1 MDMDRVRIADAI
13 TTEYSD
19 FLSFCSASGKIFISE
34 LTNVDFVAFRTG
46 SGQSRDYIKL
56 IRAML
61 DNPVVAATT
70 EVDAVQKGSEN
81 VKNELQ
87 GDPFD
92 AGKYLALEDQS
103 TPSKTE
109 SPSWTQPNEQPAK
122 NVEAALDE
130 TSCSDRK
137 NDTKNETA
145 DRTTEEIVVASTGT
159 ATTALSSTEHSDD
172 SEYTLAYLF
181 DVKPSSF
188 EDIGIIALNL
198 GVRPTRCLNSAKIKT
213 IAEVLARTTDELK
226 AIKSMGVKS
235 VNEIVQKVK
244 DYVSDPA
251 NLDVAT
257 ISDVSNHTPKHERV
271 ELDPAFKSALEAM
284 LMGDEYSTDGL
295 SDNQMGYFEKLK
307 EASETVGED
316 ICLEAYLNPEY
327 VLTICNALMEFATP
341 YIQYRN
347 AMNEAVQKIGN
358 LPDSMRQLKAMPFI
372 RAYSAT
378 AGEKLSYLLSEC
390 SDDTTVERI
399 PLLYEKLRKEENM
412 AVLTSDTNK
421 FLEWLNF
428 DVFTLISSISANIRS
443 ILAGRNERAIEIFAL
458 RSKGETL
465 EAVGSLYG
473 VTRERIRQIE
483 NKVHRTFWDV
493 YEKQKYDLIMLV
505 YALRNGDNVLH
516 FDELKNTLGDEF
528 ATVLWACIKHNQEH
542 EHYYYSKTLDAIVV
556 KTDDAKNMSESAL
569 LSTIEALL
577 TTLPDVML
585 ASEKESTIA
594 ELAEK
599 NSIPKETLNDVFD
612 SIYQQTEN
620 FLHKGRLTVVFMCE
634 YVLKNRFQA
643 GFKIADDFEADR
655 FRQYM
660 VELFGTRAKTITTRA
675 IDADVGRLGV
685 LCDRG
690 KYIHPDYLVVDPSVI
705 DTISDYIEASPRS
718 LIPYGELFDALREK
732 LEGTQIT
739 NRFLLQGALKKYG
752 CKFNTGRDFVRK
764 TKSVTFVD
772 ELESFVSDR
781 GIVHKSEILAE
792 FTSLGEAGL
801 GQVVSRSANV
811 FNIENGYYI
820 HAEQFDI
827 QPEDYEMLRGYLS
840 EACKEIPVNIRSVY
854 DAVAEQFPEFMYRN
868 DFEDR
873 NKLFAALNYMF
884 REEFSFSRPYIAK
897 LGVSDISNRSV
908 ILQHIEDYDS
918 IEIEELIDICDENGI
933 HYVAPAYLCQMIAP
947 DFIRVNRT
955 TLMRREL
962 TGITDEVIEQAN
974 SIIRD
979 LLEVNGYIVGS
990 KVNDFLWYPQIDIDW
1005 TEFLLENLIV
1015 QSKKI
1020 NVIYMFGDPLQH
1032 PNAIYV
1038 AEEFGK
1044 DTFDSFLIKILTEEV
1059 HKGSFTSKVEMRD
1072 WLREEGM
1079 IEAKLPNFLE
1089 SAKYFYVN
1097 ETGVH
1102 CTGE

>member
-34 LTNVDFVAFRTG
+34 LTNVDFVAFRTS
-46 SGQSRDYIKL
+46 SGQSRDYIKS

-61 DNPVVAATT
+61 DNPVVVAST
-70 EVDAVQKGSEN
+70 EVDAVQKGSESE
-81 VKNELQ
+81 KNELQ
-87 GDPFD
+87 GVPSD

-103 TPSKTE
+103 MPSKTE
-109 SPSWTQPNEQPAK
+109 SPSWIQSNEQPV
-122 NVEAALDE
+122 NNLEAALDE

-137 NDTKNETA
+137 NDTESETT
-145 DRTTEEIVVASTGT
+145 DRMLEEMLVTLT
-159 ATTALSSTEHSDD
+159 ATETTASSSAEPPDD
-172 SEYTLAYLF
+172 SGYTLAHLF
-181 DVKPSSF
+181 NVNPSWF
-188 EDIGIIALNL
+188 ENVGINALDL
-198 GVRPTRCLNSAKIKT
+198 GARPTNCLNNAKIKT
-213 IAEVLARTTDELK
+213 IAEVLARTTNELK
-226 AIKSMGVKS
+226 DIKNMGVKS

-251 NLDVAT
+251 NIDEAT
-257 ISDVSNHTPKHERV
+257 ISSVSNHSSKHERI
-271 ELDPAFKSALEAM
+271 ELDTTFKSTLEAM
-284 LMGDEYSTDGL
+284 LMGDAYSTEGF
-295 SDNQMGYFEKLK
+295 SDNQRGHFEKLK
-307 EASETVGED
+307 DASEVVGED

-327 VLTICNALMEFATP
+327 ILTICNALMEFATP
-341 YIQYRN
+341 YIQYSN
-347 AMNEAVQKIGN
+347 AMNEAVQKIRD
-358 LPDSMRQLKAMPFI
+358 LPDSMRQLRAMPFI

-390 SDDTTVERI
+390 SNDTTVEHI

-412 AVLTSDTNK
+412 AELTSDTNK
-421 FLEWLNF
+421 FLGWLNF
-428 DVFTLISSISANIRS
+428 DVFALISSISANIRS
-443 ILAGRNERAIEIFAL
+443 ILAERNERAIEVFAL

-483 NKVHRTFWDV
+483 NKVHRTFWNV
-493 YEKQKYDLIMLV
+493 YGKQKYDLIMLV

-516 FDELKNTLGDEF
+516 FDELKDTLGDEF
-528 ATVLWACIKHNQEH
+528 ATVLWACIKRNQEH

-556 KTDDAKNMSESAL
+556 KTDDAEDMSEAAL
-569 LSTIEALL
+569 LSTIGDLL

-585 ASEKESTIA
+585 ASEKESTLA
-594 ELAEK
+594 ELAVK
-599 NSIPKETLNDVFD
+599 NSIPKEALNDVFD
-612 SIYQQTEN
+612 SVYQQTEN
-620 FLHKGRLTVVFMCE
+620 FLHKGRLTVMFMCE

-643 GFKIADDFEADR
+643 GFKIADDFEVAR
-655 FRQYM
+655 FKQYM
-660 VELFGTRAKTITTRA
+660 VEFFGIRAKSITARA
-675 IDADVGRLGV
+675 IDADVSELGV

-690 KYIHPDYLVVDPSVI
+690 KYIHPDYLVVNPNII
-705 DTISDYIEASPRS
+705 DAVNDYIEASPRS
-718 LIPYGELFDALREK
+718 LIPYGELFDVLKEK
-732 LEGTQIT
+732 FKGTQIT

-772 ELESFVSDR
+772 ELESFVLDR
-781 GIVHKSEILAE
+781 GIVHKSEIFGE

-811 FNIENGYYI
+811 FNIDNGYYI

-868 DFEDR
+868 DFEGYG
-873 NKLFAALNYMF
+873 KLFAALNFMF

-897 LGVSDISNRSV
+897 LGVSDISNRNV
-908 ILQHIEDYDS
+908 VLQHIEDYDS

-933 HYVAPAYLCQMIAP
+933 RYVAPAYLCQTLAP

-1005 TEFLLENLIV
+1005 NEFLLENLIV

-1020 NVIYMFGDPLQH
+1020 HVVHMFGDPLQH

-1038 AEEFGK
+1038 AEKFNK
-1044 DTFDSFLIKILTEEV
+1044 DTFASFLIKVLTEEV
-1059 HKGSFTSKVEMRD
+1059 HKGSFTSKVDMRN

-1079 IEAKLPNFLE
+1079 IEAKLPKFLE
-1089 SAKYFYVN
+1089 STKYFYVN

>member
-1 MDMDRVRIADAI
+1 MDMDRVRIADVI
-13 TTEYSD
+13 TPEYSD

-34 LTNVDFVAFRTG
+34 LTNVDFVAFRTS
-46 SGQSRDYIKL
+46 SGQSRDYIKS

-61 DNPVVAATT
+61 DNPVVATT
-70 EVDAVQKGSEN
+70 EVDTVQKGLES

-87 GDPFD
+87 GNPFD
-92 AGKYLALEDQS
+92 AGVYFALEDQS
-103 TPSKTE
+103 TPSKAE
-109 SPSWTQPNEQPAK
+109 FPSWTQSNEQPVK
-122 NVEAALDE
+122 DLEDALDE

-137 NDTKNETA
+137 NDTENEIA
-145 DRTTEEIVVASTGT
+145 DRTTEEIAVTSTGT
-159 ATTALSSTEHSDD
+159 ENTASSSTGPSDD

-181 DVKPSSF
+181 DVNPSWF
-188 EDIGIIALNL
+188 EDIDIIALNL
-198 GVRPTRCLNSAKIKT
+198 GVRPTNCLNNTKIKT

-226 AIKSMGVKS
+226 AIKNMGVKS
-235 VNEIVQKVK
+235 VNEIIQKVK

-251 NLDVAT
+251 NLNVAT
-257 ISDVSNHTPKHERV
+257 ISATSNLSPKHEQI

-284 LMGDEYSTDGL
+284 LMGDEYSTEGF
-295 SDNQMGYFEKLK
+295 SDKQRGDFEKLK
-307 EASETVGED
+307 DASRTVGKD

-327 VLTICNALMEFATP
+327 ALAICNALMEFATP

-347 AMNEAVQKIGN
+347 AMDEAVRKIEH
-358 LPDSMRQLKAMPFI
+358 LPYSMRQLKAMPFI
-372 RAYSAT
+372 RAYAAT
-378 AGEKLSYLLSEC
+378 TGEKLSYLLFEC
-390 SDDTTVERI
+390 SDDTTVEHI
-399 PLLYEKLRKEENM
+399 PFLCEKLRKEENM

-421 FLEWLNF
+421 FLGWLNF
-428 DVFTLISSISANIRS
+428 DVFALISSISANIRS

-483 NKVHRTFWDV
+483 NKVHRTFWNV
-493 YEKQKYDLIMLV
+493 YGKQKYDLIMLV
-505 YALRNGDNVLH
+505 YALRNGGNVLH
-516 FDELKNTLGDEF
+516 FDELKDTLGDEF

-542 EHYYYSKTLDAIVV
+542 QHYYYSKTLDAIVV
-556 KTDDAKNMSESAL
+556 KTDDVENMSETDL
-569 LSTIEALL
+569 LSTIGDLL

-585 ASEKESTIA
+585 ASEKESTLA

-599 NSIPKETLNDVFD
+599 NSIPQEALNGVFD
-612 SIYQQTEN
+612 SIYRQTEN

-634 YVLKNRFQA
+634 YVLKNRFQT
-643 GFKIADDFEADR
+643 GFKIADDFEAER

-660 VELFGTRAKTITTRA
+660 VELFGTRAKAITARA
-675 IDADVGRLGV
+675 IDADVGRIGV

-690 KYIHPDYLVVDPSVI
+690 KYIHPDYLVVDSSVI
-705 DTISDYIEASPRS
+705 DAINDYIEASPRA
-718 LIPYGELFDALREK
+718 LIPYGELFDALKEK
-732 LEGTQIT
+732 FEGTQIT

-752 CKFNTGRDFVRK
+752 CRFSTGRDFVRK

-811 FNIENGYYI
+811 FNIDNGYYI

-840 EACKEIPVNIRSVY
+840 EACKEIPVSIRSVY

-1038 AEEFGK
+1038 AEEFSK
-1044 DTFDSFLIKILTEEV
+1044 DTFDSFLIKVLTEEV
-1059 HKGSFTSKVEMRD
+1059 HRGSFTSKIEMRD

>member
-1 MDMDRVRIADAI
+1 MDMDRVRIADVI

-34 LTNVDFVAFRTG
+34 LTNVDFVAFRTS
-46 SGQSRDYIKL
+46 SGQSRDYIKS

-70 EVDAVQKGSEN
+70 EVDAVQKGSESE
-81 VKNELQ
+81 KNELQ
-87 GDPFD
+87 GDHFD
-92 AGKYLALEDQS
+92 AGEYLALEDQS

-109 SPSWTQPNEQPAK
+109 STSWIQPNEQPVK
-122 NVEAALDE
+122 NLEVALDE

-137 NDTKNETA
+137 NATENETA
-145 DRTTEEIVVASTGT
+145 DRTTEEIVVTSTGT
-159 ATTALSSTEHSDD
+159 ETTASSLTGPSDD
-172 SEYTLAYLF
+172 NEYTLAYLF
-181 DVKPSSF
+181 DVKPSWF

-198 GVRPTRCLNSAKIKT
+198 GVRPTNCLNSAKIRT
-213 IAEVLARTTDELK
+213 IAEVLARTTNELK
-226 AIKSMGVKS
+226 AIKNMGVKS

-251 NLDVAT
+251 NFDVAT
-257 ISDVSNHTPKHERV
+257 ISDVSNRTPKHERI

-284 LMGDEYSTDGL
+284 LMGDAYSTDGF
-295 SDNQMGYFEKLK
+295 SDNQMGHFEKLK
-307 EASETVGED
+307 DASETVGED
-316 ICLEAYLNPEY
+316 ICFEAYLNPEY
-327 VLTICNALMEFATP
+327 ALTICNALMEFATP

-390 SDDTTVERI
+390 SDDTTVEHI

-421 FLEWLNF
+421 FLGWLNF

-483 NKVHRTFWDV
+483 SKVHRTFWNV

-516 FDELKNTLGDEF
+516 FDELKNTVGDEF
-528 ATVLWACIKHNQEH
+528 AAVLWACIKHNQEH

-556 KTDDAKNMSESAL
+556 KTDDAENMSEAAL
-569 LSTIEALL
+569 LSTIDALL

-599 NSIPKETLNDVFD
+599 NSIPKEALNSVFD
-612 SIYQQTEN
+612 SIYQQSEN
-620 FLHKGRLTVVFMCE
+620 FLHRGRLTVVFMCE

-660 VELFGTRAKTITTRA
+660 VELFGTCAKSITTRA

-705 DTISDYIEASPRS
+705 DTINDYIEASPRS
-718 LIPYGELFDALREK
+718 LIPYGELFDALKEK
-732 LEGTQIT
+732 FDGTQIT
-739 NRFLLQGALKKYG
+739 NRFLL
-752 CKFNTGRDFVRK
+752 
-764 TKSVTFVD
+764 
-772 ELESFVSDR
+772 
-781 GIVHKSEILAE
+781 
-792 FTSLGEAGL
+792 SL
-801 GQVVSRSANV
+801 
-811 FNIENGYYI
+811 I
-820 HAEQFDI
+820 HI
-827 QPEDYEMLRGYLS
+827 
-840 EACKEIPVNIRSVY
+840 
-854 DAVAEQFPEFMYRN
+854 
-868 DFEDR
+868 
-873 NKLFAALNYMF
+873 
-884 REEFSFSRPYIAK
+884 
-897 LGVSDISNRSV
+897 
-908 ILQHIEDYDS
+908 
-918 IEIEELIDICDENGI
+918 
-933 HYVAPAYLCQMIAP
+933 
-947 DFIRVNRT
+947 
-955 TLMRREL
+955 
-962 TGITDEVIEQAN
+962 
-974 SIIRD
+974 
-979 LLEVNGYIVGS
+979 
-990 KVNDFLWYPQIDIDW
+990 
-1005 TEFLLENLIV
+1005 
-1015 QSKKI
+1015 
-1020 NVIYMFGDPLQH
+1020 
-1032 PNAIYV
+1032 
-1038 AEEFGK
+1038 
-1044 DTFDSFLIKILTEEV
+1044 
-1059 HKGSFTSKVEMRD
+1059 
-1072 WLREEGM
+1072 
-1079 IEAKLPNFLE
+1079 
-1089 SAKYFYVN
+1089 
-1097 ETGVH
+1097 
-1102 CTGE
+1102 

>member
-34 LTNVDFVAFRTG
+34 LTNVDFVAFRTS

-70 EVDAVQKGSEN
+70 EVDAVQKGSES

-244 DYVSDPA
+244 DYVSDSA
-251 NLDVAT
+251 SLDVAT

-284 LMGDEYSTDGL
+284 LMGDEYSTDGF

-599 NSIPKETLNDVFD
+599 NSIPKEALNDVFD

-897 LGVSDISNRSV
+897 LGASDISNRSV

-974 SIIRD
+974 SIIHD
-979 LLEVNGYIVGS
+979 LLEVNGYVVAS
-990 KVNDFLWYPQIDIDW
+990 KVNDYLWYPQIDVDW
-1005 TEFLLENLIV
+1005 NEFLLENLIV

-1020 NVIYMFGDPLQH
+1020 NVVYMFGDPLRH

-1038 AEEFGK
+1038 AKEFSK
-1044 DTFDSFLIKILTEEV
+1044 DTFDSFLIKVLTEEV
-1059 HKGSFTSKVEMRD
+1059 HRGSFTSKVEMRD

-1079 IEAKLPNFLE
+1079 IEVKLPNFLE

>member
-1 MDMDRVRIADAI
+1 MDMDRVRIADVI

-34 LTNVDFVAFRTG
+34 LTNVDFVAFRTS
-46 SGQSRDYIKL
+46 SGQSRDYIKS

-61 DNPVVAATT
+61 DNPVVATI
-70 EVDAVQKGSEN
+70 EVDAVQKGSESE
-81 VKNELQ
+81 KNELQ
-87 GDPFD
+87 GDGEPFD

-251 NLDVAT
+251 SLDVAT

-271 ELDPAFKSALEAM
+271 KLDPAFKSALEAM

-295 SDNQMGYFEKLK
+295 SDNQMGCFEKLK

-316 ICLEAYLNPEY
+316 ICFEAYLNPEY

-347 AMNEAVQKIGN
+347 AMNEAVQKIRN

-390 SDDTTVERI
+390 SDDTTVEHI

-421 FLEWLNF
+421 FLGWLNF

-483 NKVHRTFWDV
+483 SKVHRTFWNV

-516 FDELKNTLGDEF
+516 FDELKNTVGDEF
-528 ATVLWACIKHNQEH
+528 AAVLWACIKHNQEH

-556 KTDDAKNMSESAL
+556 KTDDAENMSEAAL
-569 LSTIEALL
+569 LSTIDALL
-577 TTLPDVML
+577 TTLVDQFSL
-585 ASEKESTIA
+585 IKDNAQFNKAETASTIA
-594 ELAEK
+594 NL
-599 NSIPKETLNDVFD
+599 
-612 SIYQQTEN
+612 
-620 FLHKGRLTVVFMCE
+620 
-634 YVLKNRFQA
+634 
-643 GFKIADDFEADR
+643 ADDFVEFFNNQYEVFCKALDRALHTTISADEYEYLFNKVPSGTLYEATDKFTTTMQHELTN
-655 FRQYM
+655 FRKSKK
-660 VELFGTRAKTITTRA
+660 TRKMY
-675 IDADVGRLGV
+675 DAWEKATNSTSPADWSQKNGIPV
-685 LCDRG
+685 LCLFTEDILTAQ
-690 KYIHPDYLVVDPSVI
+690 KI
-705 DTISDYIEASPRS
+705 
-718 LIPYGELFDALREK
+718 FDALNRTSYLPTEK
-732 LEGTQIT
+732 DIDDAIDFLQSGKLGILKNTDICVKRFIDFFAGEYAYVITSADELRDQIRAATGTKVYDWYAKANSCKSKIRQFAT
-739 NRFLLQGALKKYG
+739 ERYQLKYRSQAKE
-752 CKFNTGRDFVRK
+752 RVRK
-764 TKSVTFVD
+764 LT
-772 ELESFVSDR
+772 
-781 GIVHKSEILAE
+781 
-792 FTSLGEAGL
+792 
-801 GQVVSRSANV
+801 
-811 FNIENGYYI
+811 
-820 HAEQFDI
+820 AEQA
-827 QPEDYEMLRGYLS
+827 QKYL
-840 EACKEIPVNIRSVY
+840 
-854 DAVAEQFPEFMYRN
+854 D
-868 DFEDR
+868 
-873 NKLFAALNYMF
+873 
-884 REEFSFSRPYIAK
+884 
-897 LGVSDISNRSV
+897 
-908 ILQHIEDYDS
+908 
-918 IEIEELIDICDENGI
+918 ELID
-933 HYVAPAYLCQMIAP
+933 
-947 DFIRVNRT
+947 
-955 TLMRREL
+955 
-962 TGITDEVIEQAN
+962 
-974 SIIRD
+974 
-979 LLEVNGYIVGS
+979 
-990 KVNDFLWYPQIDIDW
+990 K
-1005 TEFLLENLIV
+1005 
-1015 QSKKI
+1015 
-1020 NVIYMFGDPLQH
+1020 DPLLGI
-1032 PNAIYV
+1032 N
-1038 AEEFGK
+1038 
-1044 DTFDSFLIKILTEEV
+1044 IL
-1059 HKGSFTSKVEMRD
+1059 KG
-1072 WLREEGM
+1072 
-1079 IEAKLPNFLE
+1079 
-1089 SAKYFYVN
+1089 
-1097 ETGVH
+1097 
-1102 CTGE
+1102 